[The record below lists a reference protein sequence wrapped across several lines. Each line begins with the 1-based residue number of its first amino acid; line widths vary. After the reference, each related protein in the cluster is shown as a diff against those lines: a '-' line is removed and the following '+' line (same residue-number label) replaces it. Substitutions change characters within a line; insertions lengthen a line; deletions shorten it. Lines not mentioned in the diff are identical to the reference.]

1 MITAIGKALR
11 FSMRS
16 LIGLTAAALVLWA
29 FFWVISRPW
38 RREAL
43 RADQVQ
49 LSVIHWGENNEDA
62 IVADLVKEFERQNP
76 DIRIN
81 RTNLGQAA
89 IVNTKLQTMFAAGDP
104 PDVFYLG
111 YEKVADFASKDLLAD
126 LQALID
132 EDVKQGRK
140 TIGLSDYFPAA
151 LRSFQYNDGTQLIGS
166 GKLIALPKDFTT
178 VGFYYN
184 KTLLQRAGVTPPSPD
199 GWTWE
204 EFHSAARKVAQLPD
218 CYGADFVTWEAMMR
232 MWVWTHDQRFADA
245 DWETFYLEDPELRKT
260 LKKLQDWFH
269 AEERTLVS
277 AKTQLETGL
286 EPFLAGNV
294 GFAGPFGRWKVPT
307 YRLIDDFE
315 WDIAPLPHAKG
326 ANPANGCMTAAWA
339 IARDTPN
346 KQAAWRFVKYMNSV
360 EGQTR
365 MSRAGLAIPV
375 LKEVAYSDAFKQ
387 EGQPP
392 HNWRVYLDAE
402 PHARVIDWPM
412 DPKFMHQFRVR
423 LEDIYKQNKSIE
435 KATTQIAAEWRENGA
450 RRQRELK
457 YPHVA
462 WMQVTA
468 WIVLP
473 IAAIIAFTIFIWWK
487 RRSRGIGFQE
497 ELAGTAMVSPWVIG
511 FAAFTTFPVIMSLL
525 LSFMQWSGMA
535 PLDTA
540 RWVGLDNFRSLA
552 GDKAFIHSLKITAVY
567 ALLAVPSGQIIALFA
582 AMLLARDWRSI
593 GAFRAIWYL
602 PSVLAG
608 VGMAIMWK
616 WVFHHDYGLL
626 NALLEPIWT
635 AGEFVVGILAVFRAW
650 LWQDAIGMATAA
662 LENLRLEGPPR
673 WLEKDA
679 DNWGVP
685 AFAIINLWAMGGAM
699 MVYLAGIKGIP
710 KDLYEAADIDGAVGR
725 HKFFNVTLP
734 MLSPVVLFNVVIAII
749 TSFQVFTQAYV
760 MTGGGP
766 GDATRFYVVSLY
778 NRAFDLHEMGYAS
791 AMAWLLLVI
800 ILVLTLLLMWG
811 SKRFVYYEA
820 LK

>member
-1 MITAIGKALR
+1 MEFMLAALGKAVR

-16 LIGLTAAALVLWA
+16 LIALIALALVLWA
-29 FFWVISRPW
+29 FYWVLSRPW

-43 RADQVQ
+43 GPDQIE

-62 IVADLVKEFERQNP
+62 IVADLVRDFEAQNP
-76 DIRIN
+76 DIRIR

-104 PDVFYLG
+104 PDAFYLG

-132 EDVKQGRK
+132 EDKREGRE
-140 TIGLSDYFPAA
+140 TVDLSDYFPTS
-151 LRSFQYNDGTQLIGS
+151 LDSFRFDAESQLVGTGQ
-166 GKLIALPKDFTT
+166 LIALPKDFTT

-184 KTLLQRAGVTPPSPD
+184 IDLLRRAGVDPPSSA
-199 GWTWE
+199 GWTWD
-204 EFHSAARKVAQLPD
+204 EFHEAARKVARLPG
-218 CYGADFVTWEAMMR
+218 CYGADFVTWEAMVR
-232 MWVWTHDQRFADA
+232 IWLWTHSQRFADA
-245 DWETFYLEDPELRKT
+245 DWLTFHLNDPDVRKT
-260 LKKLQDWFH
+260 LTKLQEWFH
-269 AEERTLVS
+269 DESRTLVS

-315 WDIAPLPHAKG
+315 WDFAPMPHAEDSP
-326 ANPANGCMTAAWA
+326 PANGVFTAAWA
-339 IARDTPN
+339 IARDTPH
-346 KQAAWRFVKYMNSV
+346 KDAAWRFVKYMNSV
-360 EGQTR
+360 RGQRR
-365 MSRAGLAIPV
+365 MCEAGLAIPV
-375 LKEVAYSDAFKQ
+375 LKSVAYSDAFKQ
-387 EGQPP
+387 EGQSPK
-392 HNWRVYLDAE
+392 NWRVYLDAAE
-402 PHARVIDWPM
+402 HARVIDWPA

-423 LEDIYKQNKSIE
+423 LEDIYKQNKSVDR
-435 KATTQIAAEWRENGA
+435 AMDQIAAEWKENGV
-450 RRQRELK
+450 RRERELH
-457 YPHVA
+457 YARVS
-462 WMQVTA
+462 WRTVTA
-468 WIVLP
+468 WIVFPLGA
-473 IAAIIAFTIFIWWK
+473 IVVLAATFWWR
-487 RRSRGIGFQE
+487 RRSRGFGFQE
-497 ELAGTAMVSPWVIG
+497 ELAGTMMISPWLIG

-525 LSFMQWSGMA
+525 LAFMHWSGMA
-535 PLDTA
+535 PLETA
-540 RWVGLDNFRSLA
+540 KWVGLDNFRSLYH
-552 GDKAFIHSLKITAVY
+552 DKAFQHSLRITAWY
-567 ALLAVPSGQIIALFA
+567 ALLAVPSGQLIALFA
-582 AMLLARDWRSI
+582 AMLLAREWRSI
-593 GAFRAIWYL
+593 GVFRAIWYL

-608 VGMAIMWK
+608 VGMAIMWR

-626 NALLEPIWT
+626 NALLEPIW
-635 AGEFVVGILAVFRAW
+635 FFS
-650 LWQDAIGMATAA
+650 DA
-662 LENLRLEGPPR
+662 PPR

-679 DNWGVP
+679 DAWGVP
-685 AFAIINLWAMGGAM
+685 AFAIINVWAMGGAM

-710 KDLYEAADIDGAVGR
+710 KDLYEAADIDGAVGWR
-725 HKFFNVTLP
+725 KFVNVTLP
-734 MLSPVVLFNVVIAII
+734 MLSPVILFNVVIAII

-800 ILVLTLLLMWG
+800 ILVLTMLLMWG